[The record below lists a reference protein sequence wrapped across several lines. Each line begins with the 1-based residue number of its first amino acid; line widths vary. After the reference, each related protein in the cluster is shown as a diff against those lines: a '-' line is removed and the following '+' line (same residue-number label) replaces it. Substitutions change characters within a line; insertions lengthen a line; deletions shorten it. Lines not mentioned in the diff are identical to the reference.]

1 MAVLRPQNH
10 PGDDA
15 PATPAADGLTDA
27 PSSGAPD
34 PSASAEAAAGAVRAA
49 TAGGTDGWV
58 VRLFGSKD
66 FFRLW
71 LAQVVQAMGDWVGL
85 LAISFLASEV
95 GGGSGT
101 AAIGFVLAARL
112 LPGLF
117 LAPLAGVLVDRWDR
131 KKILVVCNIGRA
143 FVVLLLPFVSSVG
156 WLVVASLV
164 LETMTLLWGPAK
176 EATVPN
182 LVSREYLTTANSLGL
197 AAAYGTFP
205 FASALFA
212 LLAGVAGL
220 LSGIGAIEFL
230 RTDKVAVAFGFQAAA
245 FLVSA
250 AIISRLAIPRRPVVA
265 RGEWRVDWERPVRE
279 LKEGWHYIFIN
290 PTVRAVNL
298 GLATGLVGGG
308 MLIPLGVTFSNDV
321 LGAGADGYG
330 IFTTALGVGVASGV
344 VLISVVQRRIDQKK
358 FFASALLVAGVA
370 LFIAASAGSLTVSA
384 TFVFLMGA
392 AVGPVY
398 VLGYATLQAEV
409 DDDLRGRVF
418 AALNTLVRL
427 CILLSMVLGPFLATV
442 LGRADDA
449 TNPRTFDLAGITVA
463 LPGVRV
469 TLWIAALIIM
479 AAGLVA
485 RRALSA
491 GVRRHPAT
499 VENHPASG
507 NRSTTGGAP

>member
-1 MAVLRPQNH
+1 LRPEER
-10 PGDDA
+10 PGDEA
-15 PATPAADGLTDA
+15 RTGGR
-27 PSSGAPD
+27 PSDPAPD
-34 PSASAEAAAGAVRAA
+34 PDADAETEGPGTSAPDAAASAEIAADAVRAA
-49 TAGGTDGWV
+49 TAGGSTGWV
-58 VRLFGSKD
+58 VRLFSSRD

-71 LAQVVQAMGDWVGL
+71 LAQVIQAMGDWVGL

-117 LAPLAGVLVDRWDR
+117 LAPLAGVMVDRWDR
-131 KKILVVCNIGRA
+131 KKVLVFCNIGRA
-143 FVVLLLPFVSSVG
+143 GVVLLLPFVTSVG
-156 WLVVASLV
+156 WLVVASLA

-182 LVSREYLTTANSLGL
+182 LVRREYLTTANSLGL

-205 FASALFA
+205 LASAVFA
-212 LLAGVAGL
+212 LLASVSGL
-220 LSGIGAIEFL
+220 LSGISAIEFL

-250 AIISRLAIPRRPVVA
+250 AIISGLAIPRRPKVE
-265 RGEWRVDWERPVRE
+265 RGAWRVDWARPLHE
-279 LKEGWHYIFIN
+279 LQEGWHYIFIN

-308 MLIPLGVTFSNDV
+308 MLIPLGAVFSNVV

-330 IFTTALGVGVASGV
+330 LFTTALGFGVASGV
-344 VLISVVQRRIDQKK
+344 VLVSVVQRRINQKEV
-358 FFASALLVAGVA
+358 FAAALLVAGAA
-370 LFIAASAGSLTVSA
+370 LFVAASAGSLTVSA
-384 TFVFLMGA
+384 AFVFLMGA

-449 TNPRTFDLAGITVA
+449 TDPRTLDIGSFTIA

-485 RRALSA
+485 RHALSA
-491 GVRRHPAT
+491 GMRRHHAT
-499 VENHPASG
+499 VASHPSSG
-507 NRSTTGGAP
+507 SGQ